1 MLKLSILRTVPPIVT
16 VDTFCAS
23 RDIRVLFPNTTIFLR
38 GFDHVE
44 KANIS
49 KGYQNRKRK
58 LGVTTYF
65 SEIIELKFGKE
76 LPYILCILT
85 LF

>member
-1 MLKLSILRTVPPIVT
+1 VPLFVT
-16 VDTFCAS
+16 AHTFCAS
-23 RDIRVLFPNTTIFLR
+23 WGIRVSKGICPLIQQYFCAVYEYV
-38 GFDHVE
+38 G
-44 KANIS
+44 KAELS
-49 KGYQNRKRK
+49 KGYQKPKRK

-65 SEIIELKFGKE
+65 SELIELKFGKK